1 MGPPRDKDHEN
12 QVLAKLVLDGLLKF
26 TLPAMVLA
34 TAGTYYMRRR
44 AASLKATPAERW
56 ILTGMHYYA
65 GASLGASMGMWVYE
79 PILERK
85 ILEQAP
91 HSEIA
96 KAIKEERRRKD

>member
-1 MGPPRDKDHEN
+1 MKPSRDEEKE
-12 QVLAKLVLDGLLKF
+12 VLARLVLDGLLKF
-26 TLPAMVLA
+26 TLPAIAMA

-65 GASLGASMGMWVYE
+65 GASLGTTVGMWLYE

-91 HSEIA
+91 NSDIA
-96 KAIKEERRRKD
+96 RAIKEQKRRRD